1 MGTHDAHNHLSRRQ
15 FLARSGAA
23 MAGMTV
29 ASRALGGERPDKII
43 LGEGNQRY
51 ECIHDW
57 LMPPDN
63 IKWGDTQGVCQDS
76 QGRIYVTHTV
86 NAASESPDAI
96 VVFDKNGKFLKSWG
110 AQFKGG
116 GHGVEIRKEGRE
128 EVAYHCDTAHR
139 QVVKTDLDGKVIWE
153 KGLPVEAGVYSKD
166 GKEARFVP
174 TNIAFA
180 PSGDF
185 YVADGY
191 GSHWIHQYTL
201 KGEYVRTFGGPGAEE
216 GRFKVPHGIWLD
228 NRGRE
233 PLLVITDRENNR
245 TQWFTLDGKYVKMV
259 KDGMRRPCYFDT
271 RGDMLLV
278 PDLVSV
284 VTILDGDNKVMTQLG
299 DGASI
304 PGQRAKPRSEWVPG
318 KFIHPHAGKF
328 LQNGDILIAEY
339 LPTGR
344 MTLLKK
350 LPA

>member
-1 MGTHDAHNHLSRRQ
+1 MHTHDTNTLSRRQ
-15 FLARSGAA
+15 FLARTGAA
-23 MAGMTV
+23 TAGL
-29 ASRALGGERPDKII
+29 AWAGRARAGKKPDKII

-57 LMPPDN
+57 LIPPDN
-63 IKWGDTQGVCQDS
+63 IKWGDTQGLAQDS

-86 NAASESPDAI
+86 HAESPSPDAI
-96 VVFDKNGKFLKSWG
+96 VVFDKDGKFLKSWG
-110 AQFKGG
+110 SEFKGG
-116 GHGVEIRKEGRE
+116 GHGIEIRKEGRDE
-128 EVAYHCDTAHR
+128 YAYHCDTKNR
-139 QVVKTDLDGKVIWE
+139 RVVKTDLNGKVIWE

-166 GKEARFVP
+166 GRSAAFVP

-180 PSGDF
+180 DNGDF

-191 GSHWIHQYTL
+191 GSHWIHQYDI
-201 KGEYVRTFGGPGAEE
+201 KGDYIRTFGGTGKED
-216 GRFKVPHGIWLD
+216 GQFKVPHGIWLD
-228 NRGRE
+228 KRGKE

-245 TQWFTLDGKYVKMV
+245 TQWFTPDGKYVKMA
-259 KDGMRRPCYFDT
+259 KEGMRRPCYYDT

-304 PGQRAKPRSEWVPG
+304 PGLRGKPRSEWVPG
-318 KFIHPHAGKF
+318 KFIHPHGGKF
-328 LQNGDILIAEY
+328 LQNGDILIAEW

-350 LPA
+350 IK